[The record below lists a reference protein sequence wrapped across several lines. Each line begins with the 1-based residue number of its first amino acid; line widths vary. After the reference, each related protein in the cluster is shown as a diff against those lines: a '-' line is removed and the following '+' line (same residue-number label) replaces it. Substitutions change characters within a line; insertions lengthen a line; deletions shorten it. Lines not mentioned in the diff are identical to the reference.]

1 MVAKWTI
8 GWLGGC
14 NMSTVIG
21 RLICSI
27 PPLQKDPTQILE
39 TCLARW
45 RGWPRG
51 PVLVARWPGGP
62 GGPGGPVAPVAAGPC
77 SSPRARGP
85 WSWGRARGPVLV
97 ARDRDSAFAR
107 QSHFTRLLTW
117 FEWFPTTI
125 EMLEF
130 VTRPQKYR
138 GLTGRMRSPSAHTVF
153 TIVT

>member
-27 PPLQKDPTQILE
+27 PPLQKDPTQILK

-62 GGPGGPVAPVAAGPC
+62 VALVALVARWPRW
-77 SSPRARGP
+77 PRAR
-85 WSWGRARGPVLV
+85 ARRPVLV
-97 ARDRDSAFAR
+97 ARG
-107 QSHFTRLLTW
+107 
-117 FEWFPTTI
+117 
-125 EMLEF
+125 
-130 VTRPQKYR
+130 R
-138 GLTGRMRSPSAHTVF
+138 GAALVGPCSWPVIVILPSRVNHTSRGC
-153 TIVT
+153 